1 MRENISKL
9 SDDKLHKGIVIG
21 QQIHNIAADKLF
33 ERLLTEAEK
42 SALLKLMVF
51 ALNLTGILRP
61 KIINNIVKEFFIA
74 YQTLDVIYNVFNLIL
89 IFYIYTSASSLGS
102 WAQ

>member
-21 QQIHNIAADKLF
+21 QQIHNIAADELF

-42 SALLKLMVF
+42 SALLKLIVF
-51 ALNLTGILRP
+51 APNLLGILGP
-61 KIINNIVKEFFIA
+61 KIIRIFKEFFI
-74 YQTLDVIYNVFNLIL
+74 V
-89 IFYIYTSASSLGS
+89 
-102 WAQ
+102 